1 MQNVGRRN
9 RHKDKNVRKKKQK
22 LRFIHER
29 QEKTEA
35 DLFEKKF

>member
-1 MQNVGRRN
+1 MQNVGRSD
-9 RHKDKNVRKKKQK
+9 RHKDKSVRKKKK

-29 QEKTEA
+29 QVKTEA